1 VSSNPI
7 ILLSPRFI
15 DQPFI
20 SGRNI
25 FFEAKKAF
33 ASPSGA
39 GLEEGMTEKKS
50 KTKTT
55 REGLFPDAIYVNGTI
70 LTMNEENSQAE
81 AVATMRDKIV
91 ATGKKEFIRKLAGPA
106 TRVVDLAGKTLVPG
120 LNEPHNHFG
129 VYGIYALRLANLQSP
144 PLGRVTNMQDLIE
157 VLGERAGKTPNGEWV
172 GGRGYDDTLMAEKRH
187 PTRQDLD
194 QASTTH
200 PIFITHVSGHLSV
213 ANSRALAIAGITKE
227 TVVPPGGVIRKDP
240 RTSEPDGVL
249 EEMPAQALVF
259 RHLPPLTMD
268 LRLEAMDL
276 ATRDY
281 LKTGVTSCSDAGV
294 AFPGIGSPAEIVAYQ
309 RARKQGLVPI
319 RMTLMVG
326 IEFLLGADG
335 KSPSFVTGF
344 GDDRLKIGPAKII
357 VDGSIQGYT
366 GWLAKPYYVPFK
378 GDSSYRG
385 YPVTAPERLNRLVL
399 EAHKAGCQIAAHG
412 NGDAAIDAIL
422 DAYQLSQKEF
432 PRPDAR
438 HRIEHCQMAREDQLD
453 RMTELGVSPSFF
465 ASHTYYWGDRHKA
478 IFMGPERAQ
487 RISPL
492 KSALKR
498 GIKFTLHADCP
509 VTPVSPLFC
518 VFAAVNR
525 ITRNG
530 EVLGPGY
537 RLTPEEAL
545 RAVTIDAAWQ
555 TFDEKIKGS
564 IEAGKL
570 ADFTI
575 LTENPLTVAPEKIK
589 DIKVEEV
596 FIGGKS
602 VYKAT

>member
-1 VSSNPI
+1 ME
-7 ILLSPRFI
+7 
-15 DQPFI
+15 D
-20 SGRNI
+20 
-25 FFEAKKAF
+25 K
-33 ASPSGA
+33 
-39 GLEEGMTEKKS
+39 GMTQKKG
-50 KTKTT
+50 KTKTA
-55 REGLFPDAIYVNGTI
+55 REGLFPEVIYLNGTI
-70 LTMNEENSQAE
+70 LTMEEKPSGAE
-81 AVATMRDKIV
+81 AVATLGDKIV
-91 ATGKKEFIRKLAGPA
+91 AMGKKAFIQKMAGPA
-106 TRVVDLAGKTLVPG
+106 TQVVDLRGKTLVPG
-120 LNEPHNHFG
+120 LNEPHNHFAAH
-129 VYGIYALRLANLQSP
+129 GIYALRMVNLQSP
-144 PLGRVTNMQDLIE
+144 PLGPVSRMKDLVE
-157 VLGERAGKTPNGEWV
+157 VLREKAGKTPKGEWI
-172 GGRGYDDTLMAEKRH
+172 GGRGYDDTLMEEKRH
-187 PTRQDLD
+187 PTRHDLD
-194 QASTTH
+194 QVSTEH

-213 ANSRALAIAGITKE
+213 ANSKALALAGVTKDSVE
-227 TVVPPGGVIRKDP
+227 PPGGVIRKDP
-240 RTSEPDGVL
+240 KTGEPDGVL
-249 EEMPAQALVF
+249 EEMPAQTLVF
-259 RHLPPLTMD
+259 PHLPPLTMVH
-268 LRLEAMDL
+268 RLEAM
-276 ATRDY
+276 AKASMDY
-281 LKTGVTSCSDAGV
+281 LPAGVASCSDAGV
-294 AFPGIGSPAEIVAYQ
+294 VFPGVGSPAEIVAYQ
-309 RARKQGLVPI
+309 RAKKQGLVPI
-319 RMTLMVG
+319 RMTMMVG
-326 IEFLLGADG
+326 VEFLLGPDG

-344 GDDRLKIGPAKII
+344 GDDHLKIGPAKII

-366 GWLAKPYYVPFK
+366 GWLAKPYHVPFK

-385 YPVTAPERLNRLVL
+385 YPVTAPEKLNRLVL

-422 DAYQLSQKEF
+422 DAYQLAHKEF

-453 RMTELGVSPSFF
+453 RMAELKVSPSFF

-498 GIKFTLHADCP
+498 GIKFTLHSDCP

-530 EVLGPGY
+530 EVLGPEF

-564 IEAGKL
+564 IEVGKL

-575 LTENPLTVAPEKIK
+575 LAENPLAVPSERIK
-589 DIKVEEV
+589 DIKIEEV
-596 FIGGKS
+596 IIGGKS
-602 VYKAT
+602 VYKIE

>member
-1 VSSNPI
+1 M
-7 ILLSPRFI
+7 
-15 DQPFI
+15 
-20 SGRNI
+20 
-25 FFEAKKAF
+25 EKTKAK
-33 ASPSGA
+33 
-39 GLEEGMTEKKS
+39 GMTA
-50 KTKTT
+50 
-55 REGLFPDAIYVNGTI
+55 REGLFPEVMFVNGTI
-70 LTMNEENSQAE
+70 LTMDDKGSQAE
-81 AVATMRDKIV
+81 AAATLGDKIV
-91 ATGKKEFIRKLAGPA
+91 AIGTTAAIQRLAGPT
-106 TRVVDLAGKTLVPG
+106 TRMVDLAGKTMVPG
-120 LNEPHNHFG
+120 LNEPHNHFAMYG
-129 VYGIYALRLANLQSP
+129 VYALRLVNLQSP
-144 PLGRVTNMQDLIE
+144 PIGPVSRMKDLVE
-157 VLGERAGKTPNGEWV
+157 TLRERAGKTPKGEWV
-172 GGRGYDDTLMAEKRH
+172 YGRGYDDTLMTEQRH
-187 PTRQDLD
+187 PTRHDLD
-194 QASTTH
+194 QASTEH
-200 PIFITHVSGHLSV
+200 PIYITHVSDHLSV
-213 ANSRALAIAGITKE
+213 ANSKALALAGVTKDTIE
-227 TVVPPGGVIRKDP
+227 PQGGVIRKDP
-240 RTSEPDGVL
+240 KTSEPDGVF

-268 LRLEAMDL
+268 LRLEAMAL
-276 ATRDY
+276 AARDY

-294 AFPGIGSPAEIVAYQ
+294 AFPGVGSPAEIVAYQ
-309 RARKQGLVPI
+309 RATGQGLVPI
-319 RMTLMVG
+319 RMTMMVG
-326 IEFLLGADG
+326 VEFLLGPDG

-344 GDDRLKIGPAKII
+344 GDNHLKIGPAKII

-385 YPVTAPERLNRLVL
+385 YPVTAPDKLNRLVL

-422 DAYQLSQKEF
+422 DAYQLAQKEF

-453 RMTELGVSPSFF
+453 RMAELGVSPSFF

-478 IFMGPERAQ
+478 IFMGPERAK

-498 GIKFTLHADCP
+498 GIKFTIHSDCP

-530 EVLGPGY
+530 EVLGPEY

-564 IEAGKL
+564 IEVGKL
-570 ADFTI
+570 ADFT
-575 LTENPLTVAPEKIK
+575 LLAENPLTVPPERIK

-596 FIGGKS
+596 IIGGKS
-602 VYKAT
+602 VYQVK